1 MRIKPNIRSSIGMI
15 TPRVF
20 NKIAK
25 TCNKREKELEPTSR
39 EYRPTVFFACII
51 DATEVV
57 AGRQWKYTWTRS
69 QITVSTTAEFVM
81 TDEYSLNYNNGN
93 FYAWNGCEMAHLA
106 NGDYNGPGFLN
117 ANIPVG
123 YSLQPICVGTHVIMM
138 SERSTDGNLIF
149 VFSIPNA
156 IDGTC
161 A

>member
-1 MRIKPNIRSSIGMI
+1 MRIKPNIRSSMGLI

-25 TCNKREKELEPTSR
+25 TCNKREKALEPSSK

-51 DATEVV
+51 DATVVV

-69 QITVSTTAEFVM
+69 QISDSTTSEFVM

-93 FYAWNGCEMAHLA
+93 FYAWNGCEMAHLV
-106 NGDYNGPGFLN
+106 NGDYNGPGFQN
-117 ANIPVG
+117 ANIPAG
-123 YSLQPICVGTHVIMM
+123 YALQPICTGTHVMMM